1 MATQSPFSWLEQALP
16 AGLERLRPPEWLVDE
31 MLHRLV
37 LLINHVLMAEPE
49 AVSRLV
55 RQKGRSIEWN
65 WQGMKVQLRVT
76 PAGLLELCR
85 LDRADL
91 SLTVLEVSPMALA
104 GMALRGEKP
113 RLRIEGDVQLAAE
126 VNWLIDHV
134 RWDMEEDLSRLIGD
148 APAHALAQALRQAGQ
163 SLRSWAVRRMAPPA
177 TVAGAAA

>member
-65 WQGMKVQLRVT
+65 WQGIKVQLRVT

-126 VNWLIDHV
+126 VNWLIDNL
-134 RWDMEEDLSRLIGD
+134 RWDAEEDLARLVGD
-148 APAHALAQALRQAGQ
+148 APAHTLANLGRQALDTLRAFVASKAPAPAGH
-163 SLRSWAVRRMAPPA
+163 SA
-177 TVAGAAA
+177 